1 MSDQSEE
8 DHFIP
13 EDAPE
18 TSMAEEPIE
27 DRLLRAWLNG
37 FREGATRAHHG
48 GRWDHS

>member
-1 MSDQSEE
+1 MSFEE
-8 DHFIP
+8 IAEP
-13 EDAPE
+13 EEGPDEMA
-18 TSMAEEPIE
+18 TMAEEPIE